1 MIRIIVR
8 LVHTIDVNGTE
19 RVEAEERAFGNW
31 NAASNFVDNFFR
43 GADVAD
49 FEKLT
54 IICFEDVRRVA
65 PGRV

>member
-1 MIRIIVR
+1 
-8 LVHTIDVNGTE
+8 
-19 RVEAEERAFGNW
+19 
-31 NAASNFVDNFFR
+31 VDSFFR

-54 IICFEDVRRVA
+54 IMCFEDVRRVA